1 MKTLQIIFVIV
12 LSWGSLSAQN
22 LEQVF
27 KDYMVL
33 ENYLVEGNQ
42 NEALSSAMQLIN
54 SLENLEGAN
63 DQKTLINEIITSA
76 KTIAKS
82 GKVEQQRNEFGK
94 LSESFWKLIKAN
106 KSFQIKAYYN
116 YCPMKKAYW
125 ISDVKDIRNPFY
137 GKQML
142 QCGSV
147 KESIN

>member
-1 MKTLQIIFVIV
+1 MLTAV

-27 KDYMVL
+27 EDYIVL
-33 ENYLVEGNQ
+33 ENYLIESNLNGAK
-42 NEALSSAMQLIN
+42 ESASQLVILFERLKEE
-54 SLENLEGAN
+54 S
-63 DQKTLINEIITSA
+63 DQKTLINEIIASA

-82 GKVEQQRNEFGK
+82 GNLEQQRNEFAK

-106 KSFQIKAYYN
+106 KSFQNKAYYN

-125 ISDVKDIRNPFY
+125 ISESKDIRNPFY

-142 QCGSV
+142 QCGNV